1 MYLQAGEQQDGPG
14 ATQHIL
20 DICGKYIAI
29 DSVWESRREVG
40 GNYFPAKTEY
50 DGKIDL
56 ILLTHHH
63 LDHSGNLPAWS
74 RQSEPKS
81 S

>member
-29 DSVWESRREVG
+29 DSGMGIRDAKLG

-63 LDHSGNLPAWS
+63 LCLQCN
-74 RQSEPKS
+74 Q
-81 S
+81 